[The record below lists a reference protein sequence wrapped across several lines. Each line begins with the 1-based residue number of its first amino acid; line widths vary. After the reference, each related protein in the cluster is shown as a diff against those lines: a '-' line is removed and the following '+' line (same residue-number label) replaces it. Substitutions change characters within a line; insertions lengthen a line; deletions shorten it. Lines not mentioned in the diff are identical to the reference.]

1 LADENIAAL
10 STLIANLDRASR
22 NLPATMRETDALVRD
37 LRSTVQELG
46 VAATALRETTEATA
60 PGIREIVQRLGV
72 VSGNLASSSTQLDR
86 FMAENAGSASE
97 FTRNGL
103 PEIER
108 LVEESRAAAD
118 ELRALSRSLR
128 DDPSQ
133 LLYPPSPRGVEV
145 PR

>member
-1 LADENIAAL
+1 
-10 STLIANLDRASR
+10 
-22 NLPATMRETDALVRD
+22 MGETDALVRD
-37 LRSTVQELG
+37 LRSTVKELG
-46 VAATALRETTEATA
+46 AAATSLRNTTEATA
-60 PGIREIVQRLGV
+60 PGIRETVQRLGV
-72 VSGNLASSSTQLDR
+72 VAENLASSSAQLDR
-86 FMAENAGSASE
+86 FMTDNAGPASE

>member
-1 LADENIAAL
+1 
-10 STLIANLDRASR
+10 
-22 NLPATMRETDALVRD
+22 MRD

-46 VAATALRETTEATA
+46 AAATALRETTEATA

-86 FMAENAGSASE
+86 FMADNAGSAAE